1 MKTRNLLW
9 LPVVLLMAACGDEEE
24 GSVVS
29 SMPIQFSAEISA
41 SRVTGDSWEIGD
53 RIGISMSGAETKT
66 NLPYVTVQT
75 DGKFSAEGEEL
86 RFPDVPGDVVFHA
99 YYPYSETLNGNMLTF
114 NADGKTDVLW
124 AEKSVSAE
132 EQTAAAVSLE
142 FSHVLSKVLVK
153 TTGFAEDV
161 EVALEGA
168 SYNQATLNITDGTV
182 AGAGEPEE
190 TSFFLLATSN
200 PGEFSAIFLPETTAG
215 TKTLVVTSE
224 SEGREWRYDLS
235 SFTFVGGTQNIYEID
250 RSNAGIKFTSTII
263 PWTSGEPADLKDP
276 EGGPITMTIK
286 RLLAGKTYTPDT
298 DYYYDQVNLEGK
310 NGYTYDSGNGFG
322 ENVENN
328 WKWNADLKEKCEKS
342 SITFHYE
349 GGRLTADA
357 LDNGTE
363 KKGIEVTVDEND
375 RTLTFSQAPF
385 TFHGHFTDN
394 WVGGYVQNGE
404 NPYPEQVGTVWY
416 LFAQTPGTEAGSFIL
431 GEDVTNVEDLFTTG
445 MHWAYHLTWEGG
457 SGNYRV
463 LNFVEK

>member
-9 LPVVLLMAACGDEEE
+9 LPAVLLMAACGKEEE

-41 SRVTGDSWEIGD
+41 SRVTGDSWDIGD
-53 RIGISMSGAETKT
+53 RVGISMSGVEPKV

-75 DGKFSAEGEEL
+75 DGKFNAEGEEL
-86 RFPDVPGDVVFHA
+86 RFPDTPSDVVFHA
-99 YYPYSETLNGNMLTF
+99 YYPYGEISNDLMTF
-114 NADGKTDVLW
+114 NVDGKTDILW
-124 AEKSVSAE
+124 AEKTVSAE

-142 FSHVLSKVLVK
+142 FSHVLSKVLVR

-168 SYNQATLNITDGTV
+168 SYNQGTLNIMDGTV
-182 AGAGEPEE
+182 AGAGEQEVI
-190 TSFFLLATSN
+190 SFTLLATSN

-215 TKTLVVTSE
+215 IKTLVVTSE
-224 SEGREWRYDLS
+224 SEGREWKYDLS
-235 SFTFVGGTQNIYEID
+235 SFTFEGGTQNIYEID
-250 RSNAGIKFTSTII
+250 RSNAGIKFTNKII

-276 EGGPITMTIK
+276 TGGPITMTIK
-286 RLLAGKTYTPDT
+286 RFLAGKTYTPDT
-298 DYYYDQVNLEGK
+298 DYYYDQLDEQG
-310 NGYTYDSGNGFG
+310 GSGWTYDSGNGFG
-322 ENVENN
+322 DNVEDN
-328 WKWNADLKEKCEKS
+328 WKWNADLKAKCENS
-342 SITFHYE
+342 SITFYYE

-363 KKGIEVTVDEND
+363 KKGIEVTVDETAK
-375 RTLTFSQAPF
+375 TLTFSQAPF
-385 TFHGHFTDN
+385 TFHSYFTDN
-394 WVGGYVQNGE
+394 WVGGYVENGS
-404 NPYPEQVGTVWY
+404 NPEPGKEGTVWY

-445 MHWAYHLTWEGG
+445 MHWAYHLAWDGG